1 MTRKLSKMEF
11 YQEEQVLL
19 SKERTIMSF
28 MQVGLAF
35 VTAGLVI
42 AGFFKETAIMFA
54 GYVLVLIGFTEVIES
69 IRRLLSK
76 QKEMESLRIK

>member
-1 MTRKLSKMEF
+1 MSRRLSKMEF

-42 AGFFKETAIMFA
+42 AGFFKETSIMFA

-76 QKEMESLRIK
+76 QKEMERLRIK